1 MCGKI
6 PFGISSSRQDL
17 KLGAAKVPT
26 ERLTPDRRR
35 QLTRDALIAAAAE
48 VFTEKGFQGASLDE
62 IAETAGFTKGA
73 IYSNFGS
80 KEELLHAVIGHVKD
94 MGLAGIAD
102 ALDSADG
109 ADPTDGAVAAAR
121 PWEKLLGRSDD
132 LLVLSL
138 ELRLYA
144 LRNPDARERVADLE
158 REVSDYLATF
168 IEDAF
173 ARQHRALQVSA
184 RDLADLGRAAVDG
197 LEQLAAIDPARSA
210 HYHRLVE
217 LLFVLLARAAAGHP

>member
-1 MCGKI
+1 M
-6 PFGISSSRQDL
+6 
-17 KLGAAKVPT
+17 PT
-26 ERLTPDRRR
+26 ERLTPERRR

-48 VFTEKGFQGASLDE
+48 VFTEKGFQAASLDE
-62 IAETAGFTKGA
+62 IADAAGFTKGA

-80 KEELLHAVIGHVKD
+80 KEDLLHAVIGHVKD

-102 ALDSADG
+102 ALDSNDG
-109 ADPTDGAVAAAR
+109 PDPAGGALAAAR

-132 LLVLSL
+132 LLALSL

-144 LRNPDARERVADLE
+144 LRNPEARERVADLE
-158 REVSDYLATF
+158 RGVSDYLATF

-173 ARQHRALQVSA
+173 ARQQRTLQVSA

-197 LEQLAAIDPARSA
+197 LEQMAAIDHAQSA

-217 LLFVLLARAAAGHP
+217 LLFVLLARAAAEPDPRTTAPKA